1 MTDEVQHEPQP
12 SLRVEDLRLTDILQ
26 TLSDPS
32 RLLVVQRLAD
42 GGWHSLGVDAWG
54 GLHKSTVTHHLRSL
68 RDSGLVEYRMVG
80 RNKELR
86 LRHEAVES
94 RFPGLLAGVLSAEAV
109 SDVQPDA

>member
-1 MTDEVQHEPQP
+1 MSEETESEPQP

-26 TLSDPS
+26 TLSDPN

-42 GGWHSLGVDAWG
+42 GEWHSFGIEAWG

-86 LRHEAVES
+86 LRQDAVES
-94 RFPGLLAGVLSAEAV
+94 RFPGLLAGVISEQAV
-109 SDVQPDA
+109 SDLQGRV